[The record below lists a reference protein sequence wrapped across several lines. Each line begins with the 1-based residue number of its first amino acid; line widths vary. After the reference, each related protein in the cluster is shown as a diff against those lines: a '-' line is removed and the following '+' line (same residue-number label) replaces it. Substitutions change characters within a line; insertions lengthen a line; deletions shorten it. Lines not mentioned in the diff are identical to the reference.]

1 LSDYEHLKDAVTVDN
16 LTRDRADLNT
26 TCKQLQGALEK
37 AMLKA
42 YEEKILRGT
51 CEDKIQELKKTL
63 EARELELDTLKGT
76 FTHYVDSQATEKA
89 LKECN
94 ALLAQTSADLHSR
107 SQELVDVRIRQNT
120 LSAQNEQL
128 EAANTHLKL
137 LLQAAQ
143 DSIKVMQG
151 ASGLVE
157 GVFVGES
164 ANSTTNLPSADAYVR
179 EREEQRRAKDRKKA
193 EAEYTSHAM
202 LIRPL
207 QSQQR
212 VAGSNFGAN
221 FGAPPRSSFDQSENA
236 SKKPQNTPQSGGWLV
251 QQVQGEGGRE
261 SGAVVGGGLSGG
273 IGGKET
279 LSGVGA
285 AVYPGLPS
293 NAKHG
298 NDEALQVAKAHV
310 SSSSY
315 DMHVSSSKDEALQV
329 AKAHVSSSSYDMHVS
344 SSKDEALQV
353 AKAHV
358 SSSSY
363 DMHVSSSK
371 DEALQVAKAL
381 LGLLAVKGNSDDAEQ
396 ADAEGHRSKSPL
408 RGEQQHPPPPT
419 PSASTHTR
427 VSATLEGGGMG
438 VMPVLQGIPVVYVC
452 LCVCVCVCVC
462 VLLVIDSRAFFP
474 FHITL
479 DHRKIKNPTQ
489 FPGNAV
495 D

>member
-1 LSDYEHLKDAVTVDN
+1 MEGTPLFVSLEGSEAYREEVGGGGTSAYGVHSLSSSHNASVRGRGAEWGGRGLSDYEHLKDAVTVDN

-143 DSIKVMQG
+143 DSIKIMQG

-285 AVYPGLPS
+285 SVYPGLPS
-293 NAKHG
+293 SNAEHT
-298 NDEALQVAKAHV
+298 NDQAIQVAKR
-310 SSSSY
+310 SW
-315 DMHVSSSKDEALQV
+315 DFWLK
-329 AKAHVSSSSYDMHVS
+329 KATPMMAY
-344 SSKDEALQV
+344 KQTT
-353 AKAHV
+353 KAI
-358 SSSSY
+358 
-363 DMHVSSSK
+363 
-371 DEALQVAKAL
+371 
-381 LGLLAVKGNSDDAEQ
+381 GRN
-396 ADAEGHRSKSPL
+396 L
-408 RGEQQHPPPPT
+408 R
-419 PSASTHTR
+419 
-427 VSATLEGGGMG
+427 
-438 VMPVLQGIPVVYVC
+438 
-452 LCVCVCVCVC
+452 
-462 VLLVIDSRAFFP
+462 
-474 FHITL
+474 
-479 DHRKIKNPTQ
+479 
-489 FPGNAV
+489 
-495 D
+495 